1 MIISHIIGGLGNQMF
16 QYAMG
21 RALAIAHQQPLLLDI
36 ADFAD
41 YPLHQGF
48 ELTWVFNGAINT
60 ASTTDIQSV
69 LGWQASKRIKTRLTY
84 PHWAIFRN
92 RHFIVEPHFNYWA
105 GIQQLPSSAYLFG
118 YWQSERYFQEI
129 VDIIRTDF
137 TFKQPVSEKNTDLAQ
152 QISQVNAVS
161 IHVRRG
167 DYVQNPTANAVHGL
181 CSLGYYQ
188 AAILAITQL
197 IEQPTFFV
205 FSDDIEWVKT
215 NLPLSFPCQYISH
228 NQGIESY
235 NDMRLMSLCQHHII
249 ANSSFSWWGAWLNPN
264 PTKIVIAPK
273 KWFAI
278 DNNIS
283 DLLPQEWISL

>member
-16 QYAMG
+16 QYAAG

-36 ADFAD
+36 KDFAD

-48 ELTWVFNGAINT
+48 ELTRVFNAAIST
-60 ASTTDIQSV
+60 ASTAEIQNV
-69 LGWQASKRIKTRLTY
+69 LGWQANKRIKTRLTY
-84 PHWAIFRN
+84 PRWAILRN

-118 YWQSERYFQEI
+118 YWQSERYFQ
-129 VDIIRTDF
+129 DIANVIRTDF
-137 TFKQPVSEKNTDLAQ
+137 AFKQPFSEKNADLAQ

-167 DYVQNPTANAVHGL
+167 DYVQNPAANAVHGL
-181 CSLGYYQ
+181 CSLAYYQ
-188 AAILAITQL
+188 AAVFAMSQRV
-197 IEQPTFFV
+197 EQPCFFV
-205 FSDDIEWVKT
+205 FSDDIEWVKA
-215 NLPLSFPCQYISH
+215 NLPLSSCQYISH
-228 NQGIESY
+228 NQGIDSY

-249 ANSSFSWWGAWLNPN
+249 ANSSFSWWGAWLNPS

-283 DLLPQEWISL
+283 DLLPQEWLSL